1 MTNYEYIVK
10 TFPEKVIEILS
21 KNIAAFENPELN
33 IECCEQAIYSGR
45 CSECVFRNPKTG
57 CVYDEEIA
65 TWLNAVCTYADSKL
79 AIPRDTPID
88 TKILVSIDGKYWKKR
103 YFAGFS
109 DDGLY
114 VKAFT
119 DGKSSWTG
127 SKTYVYAYA
136 KLPEV

>member
-1 MTNYEYIVK
+1 MTNYEYIVRK
-10 TFPEKVIEILS
+10 FPEKVIEILS
-21 KNIAAFENPELN
+21 KNIAVFEDPELN
-33 IECCEQAIYSGR
+33 IECCESAIHSGL
-45 CSECVFRNPKTG
+45 CHECMFRNLKKG
-57 CVYDEEIA
+57 CIDEEEILK
-65 TWLNAVCTYADSKL
+65 WLNAVCPYTDSKL